1 MLTATDSCKIV
12 AILRLIGWQRHAAL
26 VYMYNVLLWY
36 WASSLWSI
44 DTCQKKASGDQY
56 HVTILQLKFRAY
68 EGQVFL
74 KLTADQVLVF
84 NSIMGSCQVN
94 FSCCKQ
100 LGRVVWKPVNANPG
114 LKINGSINLPCI
126 RMFFTAFVL
135 CILRLF
141 KLKTECQTILRQ
153 KTSQQSYKTHSTYP
167 GLA

>member
-1 MLTATDSCKIV
+1 MQPWFTCITSFFDIGRPCYGQLTPVK
-12 AILRLIGWQRHAAL
+12 RRHL
-26 VYMYNVLLWY
+26 VT
-36 WASSLWSI
+36 SI
-44 DTCQKKASGDQY
+44 TWPYC
-56 HVTILQLKFRAY
+56 QLKFRAY

-84 NSIMGSCQVN
+84 NWIMGSCQVN